1 MAESLTMTLAV
12 HLGRPEAQRIVKALC
27 DRAVSSGAH
36 LRQVALEDVD
46 MQTILTVEEIDRAL
60 DPGTYLGS
68 TDAFIDRALR
78 SYREVQSSGG
88 KVGGDS

>member
-1 MAESLTMTLAV
+1 LTMALAL

-27 DRAVSSGAH
+27 DRAVRSGVH
-36 LRQVALEDVD
+36 LRQVVLEDAD
-46 MQTILTVEEIDRAL
+46 TQAILSPEEIDRAL

-78 SYREVQSSGG
+78 SYREVKSSGDE
-88 KVGGDS
+88 VGGDS